1 MSAHTVFI
9 DGEQG
14 TTGLRVRERLAGR
27 EDIRLVTLPEGE
39 RKSLPAR
46 LGAARSADVSILCLP
61 DDASRELVAALG
73 DDGRVID
80 ASTAHR
86 TDKRFEYGFPE
97 LDEGAAERIAAS
109 NRVAVPG
116 CHACGCIALIKPL
129 VDEGLLSPDAP
140 LALTSLTGYSGGG
153 KSMIASYEDAA
164 RPAELHA
171 PRPYAVGQSH
181 KHLPEIVSVC
191 GISAPPVFQP
201 IVCDFFSGMLTSL
214 PLPSGL
220 LNKPC
225 GVEEL
230 REVYARRYS
239 GAKLISTAP
248 VNAEGSIDSVRLSGF
263 DCMEIMVT
271 GNDERMMVYARFDNL
286 GKGASG
292 AAIQCMNLMLG
303 LDMTE
308 GLRIWTK

>member
-1 MSAHTVFI
+1 MSAYRVFI

-14 TTGLRVRERLAGR
+14 TTGLRVRERLAKRG
-27 EDIRLVTLPEGE
+27 ELELVSLPDGE
-39 RKSLPAR
+39 RKSLEAR
-46 LGAARSADVSILCLP
+46 LAAAREADVSILCLP

-73 DDGRVID
+73 DSGRVVD

-86 TDKRFEYGFPE
+86 TDPRFVYGFPE
-97 LDEGAAERIAAS
+97 VEKGAAARIAAA

-129 VDEGLLSPDAP
+129 MDAGLLSPDAP

-171 PRPYAVGQSH
+171 PRPYAVAQAH
-181 KHLPEIVSVC
+181 KHLPEITAVC
-191 GISAPPVFQP
+191 GLSAPPVFQP
-201 IVCDFFSGMLTSL
+201 IVCDLYSGMLTSL
-214 PLPSGL
+214 PLP
-220 LNKPC
+220 K
-225 GVEEL
+225 GVFARQCHPEEL
-230 REVYARRYS
+230 REVYARHYA
-239 GAKLISTAP
+239 GAELISVAP
-248 VNAEGSIDSVRLSGF
+248 LNAEASIDSVKLAGS
-263 DCMEIMVT
+263 DAMEILVT
-271 GNDERMMVYARFDNL
+271 GNAERMLVYARFDNL

-303 LDMTE
+303 LNMTE
-308 GLRIWTK
+308 GLITA